1 MRLICFQR
9 SSAAVTIQ
17 KNYKGYKVRKAY
29 KARKQ
34 ESENQKVAVTDD
46 TPTTPKQSSRS
57 QTPARDSQSQD
68 GFKTPIA
75 DYNQPQSRTQTP
87 ARAASQSGDA
97 TQ

>member
-34 ESENQKVAVTDD
+34 EGEKQQVAVTDD
-46 TPTTPKQSSRS
+46 TPTPKQSSRS

-75 DYNQPQSRTQTP
+75 DDNQPQSRTQTP